1 MQTFLSTVHEPW
13 QSSLDDYD
21 YRQDDDDN
29 DDDDDDDDDEEDDN
43 NEKTD
48 DDCLSHKPKG
58 DFTIIGD

>member
-1 MQTFLSTVHEPW
+1 MQTFLSTVHEPC

-21 YRQDDDDN
+21 YRQDDDD
-29 DDDDDDDDDEEDDN
+29 DDDDDEDEEDN

-48 DDCLSHKPKG
+48 DDCLSHKAKG